1 MDFIPSR
8 PLTFGL
14 ELELEI
20 VDLGTGQLSP
30 TSLPIWRELQ
40 QTPHGQLYALEAT
53 QSTIELNSS
62 VHEDAE
68 SMRQE
73 VQARVAQ
80 LQQVAKAHGVAVCG
94 GGTHIAQF
102 WNERRLTPSKR
113 ARELDRRFGFLP
125 KRFSTYG
132 MHVHVGMPDAQSA
145 VRVAN
150 VLQAH
155 TPLFIAMS
163 AASPFLQHVDS
174 GFAASR
180 PLEPLVYP
188 HGGPMPYLLD
198 WAHFESLAQEFF
210 NTGIAETLKDI
221 YWDVRPKPELGT
233 VEVRVFD
240 TPLTVD
246 KAVNLAAWTRAIAGL
261 ALNGKLELSQPRRH
275 VTEGKVSRFLACR
288 DGLQARLFDPVS
300 GQWLIARDW
309 ASALCTRLAGDPQ
322 TAIDRRALD
331 AISAGL
337 SAQEDHAQMR
347 ALWRSFSPTHS
358 LPEGEEPSGDTLAA
372 YAAALCD
379 HLVAPMAQDDS
390 AR

>member
-132 MHVHVGMPDAQSA
+132 
-145 VRVAN
+145 
-150 VLQAH
+150 
-155 TPLFIAMS
+155 
-163 AASPFLQHVDS
+163 SPS
-174 GFAASR
+174 
-180 PLEPLVYP
+180 
-188 HGGPMPYLLD
+188 
-198 WAHFESLAQEFF
+198 
-210 NTGIAETLKDI
+210 
-221 YWDVRPKPELGT
+221 
-233 VEVRVFD
+233 
-240 TPLTVD
+240 
-246 KAVNLAAWTRAIAGL
+246 
-261 ALNGKLELSQPRRH
+261 PRYR
-275 VTEGKVSRFLACR
+275 
-288 DGLQARLFDPVS
+288 
-300 GQWLIARDW
+300 
-309 ASALCTRLAGDPQ
+309 
-322 TAIDRRALD
+322 
-331 AISAGL
+331 
-337 SAQEDHAQMR
+337 
-347 ALWRSFSPTHS
+347 
-358 LPEGEEPSGDTLAA
+358 
-372 YAAALCD
+372 
-379 HLVAPMAQDDS
+379 
-390 AR
+390 